1 MAVYEWYDKYVFSIY
16 PIFMLK
22 TSKLL
27 TVTVPKK
34 TFADIRKEAKKRQTT
49 VSALVRDA
57 FFAYTQGEGEVY
69 SDTELRRILNVD
81 RLSPTLQKD
90 LDKLLG

>member
-1 MAVYEWYDKYVFSIY
+1 
-16 PIFMLK
+16 MLK

-27 TVTVPKK
+27 TITVPKK
-34 TFADIRKEAKKRQTT
+34 TFVDIRKEAKKRQTT

-57 FFAYTQGEGEVY
+57 FFSYTQGEGEAY
-69 SDTELRRILNVD
+69 TDAELRRILHAD
-81 RLSPTLQKD
+81 RLSPVLQKD

>member
-1 MAVYEWYDKYVFSIY
+1 
-16 PIFMLK
+16 MLK

-49 VSALVRDA
+49 ISGLLRDA
-57 FFAYTQGEGEVY
+57 FFFYTQGEGEVY
-69 SDTELRRILNVD
+69 SDAELRRILDRD
-81 RLSPTLQKD
+81 RLSLSLQKD
-90 LDKLLG
+90 LNKLLG